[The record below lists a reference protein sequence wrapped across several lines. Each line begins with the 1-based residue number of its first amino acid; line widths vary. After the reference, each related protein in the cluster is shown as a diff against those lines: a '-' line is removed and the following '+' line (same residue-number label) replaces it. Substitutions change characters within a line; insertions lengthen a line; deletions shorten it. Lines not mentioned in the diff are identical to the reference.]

1 MKLILFSN
9 IFYGL
14 CAVAMA
20 TESIVL
26 FSHFELKY
34 FFLLLTIFFSTTT
47 FYTQIYLRPT
57 SVINERT
64 LWYDQNHRNLVVYQ
78 YFNYIILSL
87 LSIYFLSTYAGSNLN
102 LSFNN
107 IILFAIALLS
117 ISYIGFFAHNKYYSI
132 RNLGYLKPL
141 IIAFVWSSV
150 VTLVPFILG
159 KNILPILLKC
169 FYFIFHFIDNII
181 FVFILAIIFD
191 LKDIEDDRK
200 SKLMTFSVK
209 LGLNS
214 TLKNI
219 MFPLI
224 YISSIATT
232 LFYTIY

>member
-1 MKLILFSN
+1 
-9 IFYGL
+9 
-14 CAVAMA
+14 
-20 TESIVL
+20 
-26 FSHFELKY
+26 
-34 FFLLLTIFFSTTT
+34 
-47 FYTQIYLRPT
+47 
-57 SVINERT
+57 
-64 LWYDQNHRNLVVYQ
+64 
-78 YFNYIILSL
+78 
-87 LSIYFLSTYAGSNLN
+87 
-102 LSFNN
+102 
-107 IILFAIALLS
+107 
-117 ISYIGFFAHNKYYSI
+117 
-132 RNLGYLKPL
+132 
-141 IIAFVWSSV
+141 
-150 VTLVPFILG
+150 PFILG

-232 LFYTIY
+232 LFYTIYTKNFLEYFNIIPYIILLLLLNNKKNIQMDFKKFLFVFDGLMILKSGIHILIHMC